1 MPRAETVQVRIP
13 RLFTVRVMVMGVV
26 MLLAFILV
34 FPTLR
39 SYLQQRE
46 ELRQLGAEVAA
57 ARADNDD
64 LTNKLKRW
72 DDPAYVVAQ
81 ARERLAFVLPGE
93 TAYRVQDPGSV
104 PDTPAAASSAAA
116 AAAAGAVSG
125 LADTTEPWYQVI
137 WGSVLVAGG
146 TSNGAATSGDNG
158 TAPTDGSSA
167 PTGGATTP

>member
-1 MPRAETVQVRIP
+1 VPRAETVQVRIP
-13 RLFTVRVMVMGVV
+13 RLFTVRVMVLGVV
-26 MLLAFILV
+26 TLLAFILV

-39 SYLQQRE
+39 SYLQQRQ
-46 ELRQLGAEVAA
+46 ELRQLTAQVAVA
-57 ARADNDD
+57 SAGNDD

-146 TSNGAATSGDNG
+146 TSNGAATPGENG
-158 TAPTDGSSA
+158 TAPTDGSSVPAGA
-167 PTGGATTP
+167 PTAP

>member
-1 MPRAETVQVRIP
+1 MPRAETVQTRIP

-26 MLLAFILV
+26 TLLAFVLV

-46 ELRQLGAEVAA
+46 ELRQLSAEVAV

-64 LTNKLKRW
+64 LTNKLARW

-93 TAYRVQDPGSV
+93 TAYRVQDPESV
-104 PDTPAAASSAAA
+104 PDTPAATSSAASA
-116 AAAAGAVSG
+116 AASGAASG
-125 LADTTEPWYQVI
+125 DATTTEPWYQVI

-146 TSNGAATSGDNG
+146 TSDGVATPGDNG

-167 PTGGATTP
+167 PAGEATAP

>member
-1 MPRAETVQVRIP
+1 VPRAETVQVRIP

-46 ELRQLGAEVAA
+46 ELRQLGAQVTA

-93 TAYRVQDPGSV
+93 TAYRVQDPESV
-104 PDTPAAASSAAA
+104 PDTPAATSSAASA
-116 AAAAGAVSG
+116 AAPGAASG
-125 LADTTEPWYQVI
+125 DSTTTEPWYQVI

-146 TSNGAATSGDNG
+146 TSNSAATSGDNG
-158 TAPTDGSSA
+158 TAPTDGSST
-167 PTGGATTP
+167 PTGGATSP

>member
-26 MLLAFILV
+26 TLLAFVLV

-46 ELRQLGAEVAA
+46 ELRQLAAEVAV
-57 ARADNDD
+57 ARAGNDD
-64 LTNKLKRW
+64 LTNRLKRW
-72 DDPAYVVAQ
+72 DDPAFVVAQ

-104 PDTPAAASSAAA
+104 ADVPAATSSAAA
-116 AAAAGAVSG
+116 AAASGAALG
-125 LADTTEPWYQVI
+125 AANTTEPWYQVI
-137 WGSVLVAGG
+137 WGSVLVAGS
-146 TSNGAATSGDNG
+146 TSNGDATSGENG
-158 TAPTDGSSA
+158 PAPTDGSSTPAGEPTA
-167 PTGGATTP
+167 P

>member
-1 MPRAETVQVRIP
+1 MPRTESVQVRIP

-26 MLLAFILV
+26 TLLAFVLV

-46 ELRQLGAEVAA
+46 ELRQLTAQVAVA
-57 ARADNDD
+57 QAGNDD
-64 LTNKLKRW
+64 LTNRLKRW

-104 PDTPAAASSAAA
+104 PDVPAATSSAAA
-116 AAAAGAVSG
+116 AAASGTSRGA
-125 LADTTEPWYQVI
+125 ANTTEPWYQVV
-137 WGSVLVAGG
+137 WGSVLVAGS
-146 TSNGAATSGDNG
+146 TSNDAVAPGDNG

-167 PTGGATTP
+167 PAGQPTAP

>member
-26 MLLAFILV
+26 MLLAFVLV

-46 ELRQLGAEVAA
+46 ELRQLSAEVTA
-57 ARADNDD
+57 ARAGNDD
-64 LTNKLKRW
+64 LTNRLKRW

-81 ARERLAFVLPGE
+81 ARDRLAFVLPGE
-93 TAYRVQDPGSV
+93 TAYRVQDPASV
-104 PDTPAAASSAAA
+104 PDTPAATSSAASA
-116 AAAAGAVSG
+116 AASAAASG
-125 LADTTEPWYQVI
+125 NATTTEPWYQVI
-137 WGSVLVAGG
+137 WGSVVVAGG
-146 TSNGAATSGDNG
+146 TSNGSATSGDNG

>member
-26 MLLAFILV
+26 TLLAFVLV

-46 ELRQLGAEVAA
+46 ELRQLSAEVAV

-64 LTNKLKRW
+64 LTNRLKRW
-72 DDPAYVVAQ
+72 DDPAFVVAQ

-104 PDTPAAASSAAA
+104 ADVPAATSSAAA
-116 AAAAGAVSG
+116 AAASGAA
-125 LADTTEPWYQVI
+125 LRAARTTEPWYHVV
-137 WGSVLVAGG
+137 WGSVLVAGAA
-146 TSNGAATSGDNG
+146 SSDPATSGDNG

-167 PTGGATTP
+167 PAGEPTAP